1 MYKYLKIDKHSTK
14 YSQITERINLSYS
27 NISKEFEIYCQQIN
41 NKMESIK
48 SMTTNTTKEVSFEKE
63 TSRGSKTL
71 KDLREKYNSLE
82 KLLNESIQENQITH
96 KKMVSSLDKTMNHI
110 ININD
115 KLEEKIEAISNQTEN
130 SSIKELW
137 QKITEIESS
146 EIDNRKSN
154 SKIEKILDNK
164 LQEAIKLI
172 NSKIGE
178 FPSIFLKN
186 TELNSIF
193 ENQSFANGIV
203 EIVSQLQLHETEL
216 NSTFNKMNEYDMIF
230 QNINTELKKIKETCN
245 LSVENYQKRFSSFD
259 SILEER
265 FKNITDQQ
273 KIFDDL
279 IKKKESLL
287 KPIPE
292 ENIDKKEKEKN
303 VEQKLKHVEERTL
316 ELEKTIKCFQN
327 LNELNQNS
335 LNLKFDEIEL
345 KIQNEFVKNSKI
357 FKEMREKTELET
369 IDLFKKI
376 DSYSVKLT
384 ETDKSFENLKRNIE
398 ESKILEMKI
407 LEDYK
412 NLYDSQKDPDFNTT
426 DSNKIDI
433 NEVSLLNSINFKAK
447 SSSNSQDIYNFNF
460 KNIIITIESYSLKRY
475 NLLKK
480 QICNINSENIKLKL
494 DLQEEMNLKLQG
506 IDDFN
511 SKILNQFT
519 STNTKISNMNSSL
532 NNLSSVIN
540 VNTSILKKYIISE
553 ILNLN
558 EKVLKTNKN
567 IENECSVMILIN

>member
-172 NSKIGE
+172 NCKIGE
-178 FPSIFLKN
+178 FPNIFLKN

-230 QNINTELKKIKETCN
+230 QNINTELKKIKETCS

-540 VNTSILKKYIISE
+540 VNTSIMKKYIISE

-558 EKVLKTNKN
+558 EKILKTNKN

>member
-172 NSKIGE
+172 NCKIGE
-178 FPSIFLKN
+178 FPNIFLKN

-447 SSSNSQDIYNFNF
+447 SSSNTQDIYNFNF

-519 STNTKISNMNSSL
+519 STNTKISNMNASL

-540 VNTSILKKYIISE
+540 VNTSIMKKYIISE

-558 EKVLKTNKN
+558 EKILKTNKN

>member
-1 MYKYLKIDKHSTK
+1 M
-14 YSQITERINLSYS
+14 
-27 NISKEFEIYCQQIN
+27 
-41 NKMESIK
+41 
-48 SMTTNTTKEVSFEKE
+48 
-63 TSRGSKTL
+63 
-71 KDLREKYNSLE
+71 
-82 KLLNESIQENQITH
+82 
-96 KKMVSSLDKTMNHI
+96 
-110 ININD
+110 
-115 KLEEKIEAISNQTEN
+115 
-130 SSIKELW
+130 
-137 QKITEIESS
+137 
-146 EIDNRKSN
+146 
-154 SKIEKILDNK
+154 
-164 LQEAIKLI
+164 
-172 NSKIGE
+172 
-178 FPSIFLKN
+178 
-186 TELNSIF
+186 
-193 ENQSFANGIV
+193 
-203 EIVSQLQLHETEL
+203 
-216 NSTFNKMNEYDMIF
+216 
-230 QNINTELKKIKETCN
+230 
-245 LSVENYQKRFSSFD
+245 
-259 SILEER
+259 
-265 FKNITDQQ
+265 
-273 KIFDDL
+273 
-279 IKKKESLL
+279 
-287 KPIPE
+287 
-292 ENIDKKEKEKN
+292 
-303 VEQKLKHVEERTL
+303 
-316 ELEKTIKCFQN
+316 
-327 LNELNQNS
+327 
-335 LNLKFDEIEL
+335 KFDEIEL

-447 SSSNSQDIYNFNF
+447 SSSNTQDIYNFNF

-540 VNTSILKKYIISE
+540 VNTSIMKKYIISE

-558 EKVLKTNKN
+558 EKILKTNKN